1 MKNTVYLNFLKSDDT
16 LRVYTGDKLV
26 FTSKKDRLLALLDYI
41 DGFASGYQE
50 VTIMDKIVGN
60 AAALLAIK
68 AGCREVYSPLGS
80 QIAIKT
86 LDQHGVSHHFDRIVP
101 FICQENGK
109 DMCPMERLSLDRTPE
124 EFYQIIKSK
133 ATNPK

>member
-1 MKNTVYLNFLKSDDT
+1 MAYSDFLKSTDT
-16 LRVYTGDKLV
+16 LRVYAGDELV
-26 FTSKKDRLLALLDYI
+26 FSSQKDRLLALLDYI
-41 DGFASGYQE
+41 DSFASKFSG

-68 AGCREVYSPLGS
+68 ADCREIYSPLGS

-86 LDQHGVSHHFDRIVP
+86 LDQHGVSYHFDRMVP